1 LTWKLRVRPVPVTT
15 LRDVRKLTESE
26 VDARTVRATVPV
38 ADRVAVL
45 KAATSKIR
53 AKAQIDFVREVRR
66 H

>member
-1 LTWKLRVRPVPVTT
+1 
-15 LRDVRKLTESE
+15 VRKLTEEE

-53 AKAQIDFVREVRR
+53 VKAQIDFVREVRR
-66 H
+66 CG